1 MQRFQGLVIVS
12 TMLCLA
18 GCAPP
23 VSEIGPIFVYPP
35 PDFGRTCEE
44 LAITR
49 SRLTQRLIF
58 TNLYQDNLYRADQ
71 TTTLGIPTPLGSPF
85 EDSHAFQLGVLKGE
99 LLQIDGRIHERR
111 CDLSR

>member
-1 MQRFQGLVIVS
+1 MRRFQYLVVAS
-12 TMLCLA
+12 AMLCLA
-18 GCAPP
+18 GCSPP

-44 LAITR
+44 LAVTR

-99 LLQIDGRIHERR
+99 LIQIDGRISESR